1 MSETNFRE
9 KFRMKLQR
17 ISSALSLSLLMLW
30 ACACSEDPAGPND
43 IGGETDLDLTEV
55 GNTFPVNLSTESF
68 IPGIDQLQDSIV
80 ITGRDGGIVSV
91 HARFTFDSVFV
102 EGLDSA
108 LGTSGLPEAA
118 KRAILDVY
126 LDRYGATLDTTDR
139 EAMTLEVDGKLKVTS
154 EGIQE
159 FISSDGDLSR
169 PFTIVKYDA
178 EVGDTWN
185 FTDSEGVVITRSV
198 TYRSQTDDYPV
209 AFWMLKIIKVEET
222 REEDPLIER
231 ITYYTN
237 HKYGLVGM
245 EILTKNGRTIE
256 VGILPPT
263 LE

>member
-1 MSETNFRE
+1 
-9 KFRMKLQR
+9 MKLHT

-30 ACACSEDPAGPND
+30 AGACSESSTGPND
-43 IGGETDLDLTEV
+43 IGGETDLELTEV
-55 GNTFPVNLSTESF
+55 GNTFPVNLSTENF
-68 IPGIDQLQDSIV
+68 IPGIDQLEDSIV
-80 ITGRDGGIVSV
+80 ITGRDDGIVSV

-108 LGTSGLPEAA
+108 LGTSELPDAA

-126 LDRYGATLDTTDR
+126 LDRYGATLDTTNK
-139 EAMTLEVDGKLKVTS
+139 EEMTLDVDGKLKVTS

-159 FISSDGDLSR
+159 FISSDGNLSR

-185 FTDSEGVVITRSV
+185 FTAADGTVITRSV

-222 REEDPLIER
+222 REDDPLIEK

-245 EILTKNGRTIE
+245 EVLTKNGKTLT

-263 LE
+263 L